1 MRSSVKDGWKT
12 RAVLFLISQS
22 ITLFGSTLVQM
33 AIVWHATLYTSSGA
47 WVAVFSVC
55 SYLPE
60 FVVSLLGGVWA
71 DRYSR
76 KSLIIGADFAIA
88 LVTLGMMLLMPKI
101 ADPVKL
107 LWALLILSVL
117 RALGAGVQSPAVNAA
132 IPSLV
137 PAKQLMRF
145 NGIHA
150 AMQSLVRF
158 AAPAVAGII
167 LTIHS
172 LRMTLSLDVLT
183 AAWGIGLLF
192 CVSIPHERKSGVKPS
207 VLADL
212 KAGLSYGFSD
222 KLIGR
227 LLVIYGWFVFLC
239 VPAGFLSGLLVSRL
253 YGETYGYL
261 TAAELAGFAGMMAGG
276 LIMSAWGDFSNR
288 KKTLLLGLLLFG
300 LMAIF
305 MGMTTS
311 FPLYLALMALYGV
324 AMTAVQTT
332 ITTLLQERA
341 GVSVQGR
348 IFGLLGSMYA
358 GFMPAGMAVF
368 GPLADQIPLQ
378 GLMVASGVALIAMA
392 VIARLD
398 PSFWRE

>member
-47 WVAVFSVC
+47 CVAVFSVC

-117 RALGAGVQSPAVNAA
+117 RALGAGVQTPAVNAA
-132 IPSLV
+132 IPCLV

-158 AAPAVAGII
+158 AAPAAAGII

-192 CVSIPHERKSGVKPS
+192 CVSIPHERRNGVKPS

-276 LIMSAWGDFSNR
+276 LIMSAWGGFSNR

-300 LMAIF
+300 VMAIL

-368 GPLADQIPLQ
+368 GPLADRVPLQ
-378 GLMVASGVALIAMA
+378 VLMVASGVALIAMA

>member
-1 MRSSVKDGWKT
+1 MRSSAKDGWKT

-22 ITLFGSTLVQM
+22 VTLFGSTLVQM
-33 AIVWHATLYTSSGA
+33 AIVWHATLYTSSGVC
-47 WVAVFSVC
+47 VAVFSVC

-107 LWALLILSVL
+107 LRALLILSVL

-132 IPSLV
+132 IPCLV

-158 AAPAVAGII
+158 AAPAAAGII
-167 LTIHS
+167 LTIYA

-192 CVSIPHERKSGVKPS
+192 CVSIPHERKSGGKSS

-212 KAGLSYGFSD
+212 KAGLFYGFSD

-276 LIMSAWGDFSNR
+276 LVMSAWGGFSNR

-300 LMAIF
+300 LMAI
-305 MGMTTS
+305 
-311 FPLYLALMALYGV
+311 LWA
-324 AMTAVQTT
+324 
-332 ITTLLQERA
+332 
-341 GVSVQGR
+341 
-348 IFGLLGSMYA
+348 
-358 GFMPAGMAVF
+358 
-368 GPLADQIPLQ
+368 
-378 GLMVASGVALIAMA
+378 
-392 VIARLD
+392 
-398 PSFWRE
+398 